1 MQTILLIGG
10 FGFLGTNIIKYID
23 EYLFDQYR
31 VIVFDKFLEHMHH
44 IQFKSILKT
53 YAGDFS
59 DVLLVNDILKNNK
72 IDLVIHALSTTVP
85 TSSFNA
91 RYDIESNLIPS
102 VELLNGMIANNIY
115 DIVYISSGGAIY
127 GNSSINVK
135 HNETENVSPIS
146 SYGVVKLAIEKYL
159 LQYASLYN
167 LRPLILRLS
176 NPYGSYHF
184 SANQGVINIAMAK
197 ALRGEVMPIW
207 GDGEGKKDYI
217 YVDDF
222 VTILMLLLKKGVH
235 SEVINLGSGELL
247 SVNQIVKSIAQIV
260 PQFNSEHVD
269 AQQFD
274 VSHFELDLSKLNH
287 LIGDFRYT
295 SLRDGLQKTYN
306 WTKLLCC

>member
-31 VIVFDKFLEHMHH
+31 VIVFDKYPEHIHN

-127 GNSSINVK
+127 GNSSIAIK
-135 HNETENVSPIS
+135 HHEFENVSPIS

-176 NPYGSYHF
+176 NPYGSYHY
-184 SANQGVINIAMAK
+184 SVNQGVINVAMTK
-197 ALRGEVMPIW
+197 ALRGEVMQIW

-222 VTILMLLLKKGVH
+222 VKILMLLLKKQIH
-235 SEVINLGSGELL
+235 TEVINIGSGEML
-247 SVNQIVKSIAQIV
+247 SVNQIVTAISEIIPHFK
-260 PQFNSEHVD
+260 FEHVN

-274 VSHFELDLSKLNH
+274 VSHFELDLSRLNH
-287 LIGDFRYT
+287 LIGNFQYT
-295 SLRDGLQKTYN
+295 ELTEGLQKTYN

>member
-159 LQYASLYN
+159 LQYASLYE
-167 LRPLILRLS
+167 LKPLILRLS
-176 NPYGSYHF
+176 NPYGPYHY
-184 SANQGVINIAMAK
+184 SMTQGVINVAMAK
-197 ALRGEVMPIW
+197 ALRGDVMQIW
-207 GDGEGKKDYI
+207 GDGNGKKDYI

-222 VTILMLLLKKGVH
+222 VKILMILLKKGIH
-235 SEVINLGSGELL
+235 NEVINIGCGELCT
-247 SVNQIVKSIAQIV
+247 VNDIIKSINQFV
-260 PQFNSEHVD
+260 PHFKGEYIN

-287 LIGDFRYT
+287 LIGDFSYT
-295 SLRDGLQKTYN
+295 SLDAGLQKTYN
-306 WTKLLCC
+306 WTKTLCC